1 MTFNEAYETTPPVGA
16 TKPVRMTS
24 SSLYKAAMSEPS
36 KTQVYNPRR
45 AEMDLYR
52 EKDLSV
58 LKPAIDDL
66 FEKLGQ
72 AFTGTALASKI
83 GQLNTFK
90 QQIDKLISNSEK

>member
-1 MTFNEAYETTPPVGA
+1 MTFNEAYESTPPVGA
-16 TKPVRMTS
+16 TKPMRMAT

-36 KTQVYNPRR
+36 KSQVYNPRR
-45 AEMDLYR
+45 AEMGLYN

-58 LKPAIDDL
+58 LKPAINDL

-72 AFTGTALASKI
+72 AFAGTPLASKI

-90 QQIDKLISNSEK
+90 QQIDKIIDSNIG